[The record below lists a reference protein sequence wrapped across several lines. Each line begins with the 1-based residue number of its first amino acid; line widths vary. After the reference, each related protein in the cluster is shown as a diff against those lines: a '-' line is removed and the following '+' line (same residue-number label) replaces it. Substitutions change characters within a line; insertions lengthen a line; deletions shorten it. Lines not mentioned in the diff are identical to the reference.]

1 MTTPNQN
8 TAHKTM
14 SKKEQKPVPEI
25 VPEIAPKTE
34 PKIALFNNLK
44 HHLEAIYE
52 TVDGVDYSRLCDELI
67 EIMRLQDVDSKPAR
81 YVNHWDE
88 SDCLVISYGDS
99 ILQAGEKPLHS
110 LKRFL
115 DKQVKGRINGVHILP
130 FYPFTSDDGFSV
142 LDYSSVNE
150 SLGDW
155 DDIERI
161 AADYKLMSDLVI
173 NHCSA
178 RSPWFE
184 NFLKG
189 RDPGRNFFFTASPED
204 DLSAVVRPRTNPL
217 LREVETA
224 EGVQHVWCT
233 FSHDQVDLNFRNPEV
248 LKQFASI
255 IRQYLDSGVRIFRLD
270 AVAFLWKEL
279 GTNCINLDQTHEVV
293 RLFRTLIEQAQSD
306 AVIVTETNI
315 PNRENLAYF
324 GNANEAHWV
333 YNFSLP
339 PMLVNTLVTG
349 DCNYL
354 KQWMMSMPPARNG
367 TAYFNFIASHDGIG
381 LRPAEG
387 LLDDSEINTLVE
399 TMQQFGGRISWRAV
413 DEGKSKPYEINIS
426 LFDALQGTQAGPDQ
440 WGLQRFICA
449 HAIMLALE
457 GVPALYIHSL
467 VGTRNDYQR
476 VENAGH
482 SRAINRH
489 QWDYSELE
497 ARLSDADSSE
507 SQVFTGLEKLLD
519 IRRQQSAFHPNAT
532 QFTLHLGS
540 QLFGFWR
547 QSIDRQQS
555 IFCVSNISNSVQSL
569 NLSDIN
575 LIDNENWTDLISQLS
590 CNQRMQSIEMQPY
603 QTLWITNQVN
613 G

>member
-1 MTTPNQN
+1 MNPEHLSN
-8 TAHKTM
+8 T
-14 SKKEQKPVPEI
+14 
-25 VPEIAPKTE
+25 
-34 PKIALFNNLK
+34 LK
-44 HHLEAIYE
+44 RHLETIYA
-52 TVDGVDYSRLCDELI
+52 GVEGVKSEDCEQLCDELI
-67 EIMRLQDVDSKPAR
+67 GLMRVQQANTEPAR
-81 YVNHWDE
+81 YINHWDE
-88 SDCLVISYGDS
+88 TDCLMISYGDS
-99 ILQAGEKPLHS
+99 ILQQGEKPLHT
-110 LKRFL
+110 LKQFL
-115 DKQVKGRINGVHILP
+115 DRYADGYINGVHILP

-155 DDIERI
+155 SDIQSI
-161 AADYKLMSDLVI
+161 AADYSLMSDLVI

-178 RSPWFE
+178 RSPWFD
-184 NFLKG
+184 NFIKD
-189 RDPGRNFFFTASPED
+189 RDPGRNFFVTASPDD

-217 LREVETA
+217 LREVETVN
-224 EGVQHVWCT
+224 GTQYVWCT
-233 FSHDQVDLNFRNPEV
+233 FSHDQVDLNFRNLEV
-248 LKQFASI
+248 LKQFVSI
-255 IRQYLDSGVRIFRLD
+255 IRQYLDSGVRLFRLD
-270 AVAFLWKEL
+270 AVAFLWKQP
-279 GTNCINLDQTHEVV
+279 GTNCLNLEQTHEIV
-293 RLFRTLIEQAQSD
+293 RLLRTLIEHAQDD
-306 AVIVTETNI
+306 AIIVTETNI

-339 PMLVNTLVTG
+339 PLLVNSLITG
-349 DCNYL
+349 DCHYL

-387 LLDDSEINTLVE
+387 LLTEGEINTLVE
-399 TMQQFGGRISWRAV
+399 TMQTFGGRISWRTG
-413 DEGKSKPYEINIS
+413 DQGQRKPYEINIA
-426 LFDALQGTQAGPDQ
+426 LFDALQGTTHGPDH
-440 WGLQRFICA
+440 WGLQRFLCA

-457 GVPALYIHSL
+457 GVPGIYIHSL

-482 SRAINRH
+482 NRAINRH
-489 QWDYSELE
+489 QWQYSELQD
-497 ARLSDADSSE
+497 RLADANSSE
-507 SQVFTGLEKLLD
+507 HLVFSGISELLK

-540 QLFGFWR
+540 GLFGFWR

-555 IFCVSNISNSVQSL
+555 IFCISNITDKVQTL

-575 LIDNENWTDLISQLS
+575 LIDNENWVDLISQLP
-590 CNQRMQSIEMQPY
+590 CDGIMQSIAMQPY

>member
-1 MTTPNQN
+1 MNPEHLSN
-8 TAHKTM
+8 T
-14 SKKEQKPVPEI
+14 
-25 VPEIAPKTE
+25 
-34 PKIALFNNLK
+34 LK
-44 HHLEAIYE
+44 RHLETIYA
-52 TVDGVDYSRLCDELI
+52 GVEGVESEDYEQLCDELI
-67 EIMRLQDVDSKPAR
+67 GLMRVQQANTEPAR
-81 YVNHWDE
+81 YINHWDE
-88 SDCLVISYGDS
+88 TDCLVISYGDS
-99 ILQAGEKPLHS
+99 ILQQGEKPLHT
-110 LKRFL
+110 LKQFL
-115 DKQVKGRINGVHILP
+115 DRYADGYINGVHILP

-155 DDIERI
+155 NDIQSI
-161 AADYKLMSDLVI
+161 AADYSLMSDLVI

-178 RSPWFE
+178 RSPWFD
-184 NFLKG
+184 NFIKD
-189 RDPGRNFFFTASPED
+189 RDPGRNFFVTASPDD

-217 LREVETA
+217 LREVETVN
-224 EGVQHVWCT
+224 GTQYVWCT

-248 LKQFASI
+248 LKQFVSI
-255 IRQYLDSGVRIFRLD
+255 IRQYLDSGVRLFRLD
-270 AVAFLWKEL
+270 AVAFLWKQP
-279 GTNCINLDQTHEVV
+279 GTNCLNLEQTHEIV
-293 RLFRTLIEQAQSD
+293 RLLRTLIEHAQDD
-306 AVIVTETNI
+306 AIIVTETNI

-339 PMLVNTLVTG
+339 PLLVNSLITG
-349 DCNYL
+349 DCHYL

-387 LLDDSEINTLVE
+387 LLTESEINTLVE
-399 TMQQFGGRISWRAV
+399 TMQTFGGRISWRTGDQAQR
-413 DEGKSKPYEINIS
+413 KPYEINIA
-426 LFDALQGTQAGPDQ
+426 LFDALQGTTHGPDH
-440 WGLQRFICA
+440 WGLQRFLCA

-457 GVPALYIHSL
+457 GVPGIYIHSL

-482 SRAINRH
+482 NRAINRH
-489 QWDYSELE
+489 QWQYSELQD
-497 ARLSDADSSE
+497 RLADANSSE
-507 SQVFTGLEKLLD
+507 HLVFSGISELLK

-540 QLFGFWR
+540 GLFGFWR

-555 IFCVSNISNSVQSL
+555 IFCISNITDQVQTL

-575 LIDNENWTDLISQLS
+575 LIDNENWVDLISQLP
-590 CNQRMQSIEMQPY
+590 CDGIMQSIAMQPY

>member
-1 MTTPNQN
+1 MNPEHLSN
-8 TAHKTM
+8 T
-14 SKKEQKPVPEI
+14 
-25 VPEIAPKTE
+25 
-34 PKIALFNNLK
+34 LK
-44 HHLEAIYE
+44 RHLETIYA
-52 TVDGVDYSRLCDELI
+52 GVEGVESEDYEQLCDELI
-67 EIMRLQDVDSKPAR
+67 GLMRVQQANTEPAR
-81 YVNHWDE
+81 YINHWDE
-88 SDCLVISYGDS
+88 TDCLVISYGDS
-99 ILQAGEKPLHS
+99 ILQQGEKPLHT
-110 LKRFL
+110 LKQFL
-115 DKQVKGRINGVHILP
+115 DRYADGYINGVHILP

-142 LDYSSVNE
+142 VADSSINK

-155 DDIERI
+155 SDIQSI
-161 AADYKLMSDLVI
+161 AADYSLMSDLVI

-178 RSPWFE
+178 RSPWFD
-184 NFLKG
+184 NFIKD
-189 RDPGRNFFFTASPED
+189 RDPGRNFFVTASPDD

-217 LREVETA
+217 LREVETVN
-224 EGVQHVWCT
+224 GTQYVWCT

-248 LKQFASI
+248 LKQFVSI
-255 IRQYLDSGVRIFRLD
+255 IRQYLDSGVRLFRLD
-270 AVAFLWKEL
+270 AVAFLWKQP
-279 GTNCINLDQTHEVV
+279 GTNCLNLEQTHEIV
-293 RLFRTLIEQAQSD
+293 RLLRTLIEHAQDD
-306 AVIVTETNI
+306 AIIVTETNI

-339 PMLVNTLVTG
+339 PLLVNSLITG
-349 DCNYL
+349 DCHYL

-387 LLDDSEINTLVE
+387 LLTESEINTLVE
-399 TMQQFGGRISWRAV
+399 TMQTFGGRISWRTGDQAQR
-413 DEGKSKPYEINIS
+413 KPYEINIA
-426 LFDALQGTQAGPDQ
+426 LFDALQGTTHGPDH
-440 WGLQRFICA
+440 WGLQRFLCA

-457 GVPALYIHSL
+457 GVPGIYIHSL

-482 SRAINRH
+482 NRAINRH
-489 QWDYSELE
+489 QWQYSELQD
-497 ARLSDADSSE
+497 RLADANSSE
-507 SQVFTGLEKLLD
+507 HLVFNGISELLK

-540 QLFGFWR
+540 GLFGFWR

-555 IFCVSNISNSVQSL
+555 IFCISNITDQVQTL

-575 LIDNENWTDLISQLS
+575 LIDNENWVDLISQLP
-590 CNQRMQSIEMQPY
+590 CDGIMQSIAMQPY